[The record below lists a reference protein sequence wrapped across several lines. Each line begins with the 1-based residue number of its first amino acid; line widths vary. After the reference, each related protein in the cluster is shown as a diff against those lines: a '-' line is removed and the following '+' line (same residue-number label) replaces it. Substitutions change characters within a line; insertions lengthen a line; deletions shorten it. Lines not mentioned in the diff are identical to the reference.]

1 MENILYGISYVLT
14 GLVEIYIIS
23 RFMCMFAGESTKQKK
38 VYFKRNCLW
47 SAICLLSQCIFEC
60 SYGFFNFI
68 SNIVLLW

>member
-38 VYFKRNCLW
+38 VLYAMYILKEILC
-47 SAICLLSQCIFEC
+47 
-60 SYGFFNFI
+60 
-68 SNIVLLW
+68 